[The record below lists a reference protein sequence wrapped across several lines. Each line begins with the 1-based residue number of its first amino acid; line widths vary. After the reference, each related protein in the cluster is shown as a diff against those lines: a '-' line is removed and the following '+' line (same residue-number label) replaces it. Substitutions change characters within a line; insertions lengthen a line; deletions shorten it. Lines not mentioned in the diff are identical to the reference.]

1 MIIVPIIVLVVGIC
15 SAIALSRIALGKH
28 YPIDVLAGL
37 LFGVLI
43 IASLGL

>member
-1 MIIVPIIVLVVGIC
+1 MLIIPIIVLVVGTC

-43 IASLGL
+43 TALLGL